1 MRFTSQLQHLN
12 ASVTSAQKAAQ
23 FALKYKDM
31 GEDLHSCI
39 LEQLERVSFSH
50 YIFYSH
56 DISSNFHQNNMNIR
70 ANIMYFIEHFLDLAQ
85 KDGHTDY
92 VRMMQ
97 RDIIRVVD
105 AVAPDDGSGA
115 ANVKVVRRVLHGLQ
129 SKSFLD
135 AQAVHEIE
143 EVLKERDTA
152 AHDVGLSSP
161 AAEDSLL
168 LGGDMPPSQTLPQP
182 AGGGSRRPGAG
193 AGRMKLD
200 RKQVEQRIE
209 EDRERH
215 KRLRENIWAVPPGPN
230 AERDKM
236 WEETSDM
243 GEDDHIM
250 GQEEWEERVK
260 TAQNSC
266 VHRRD
271 EKRANGRH

>member
-1 MRFTSQLQHLN
+1 MADPFEVRMRFTSQLQHLN

-39 LEQLERVSFSH
+39 LEQLER
-50 YIFYSH
+50 
-56 DISSNFHQNNMNIR
+56 NNMNIR
-70 ANIMYFIEHFLDLAQ
+70 ANIMYFIEHFLDLAS
-85 KDGHTDY
+85 KDGHADY
-92 VRMMQ
+92 IRMMQ

-115 ANVKVVRRVLHGLQ
+115 ANVKVVRRVLQGLQ
-129 SKSFLD
+129 AKNFLE

-152 AHDVGLSSP
+152 ARDVGMSSP
-161 AAEDSLL
+161 AAEESLL
-168 LGGDMPPSQTLPQP
+168 LGDMPPSQTLPQP
-182 AGGGSRRPGAG
+182 GGRRPGGPG
-193 AGRMKLD
+193 AGGMKLD

-215 KRLRENIWAVPPGPN
+215 KRLRESIWAVPPGPN
-230 AERDKM
+230 AERDKL
-236 WEETSDM
+236 WEETSDL

-250 GQEEWEERVK
+250 GEEEWEERVH

-266 VHRRD
+266 VHRRE
-271 EKRANGRH
+271 EKRTNGRH